1 MEKMDKKIALPPTKE
16 EAHNKLIYNST
27 IPKHSVK
34 INSFPF
40 KNKPDKANPYFGR
53 IHKDLKESDNLQ
65 LSIEEIL
72 NKVTDG
78 FCIKVGAFKLQDYT
92 PDEKS
97 ELREIYREDYN
108 EYEIRAAA
116 IEKKKQLEL
125 ISTDLLVLDIDD
137 RTGAT
142 DPKEVFEYSGA
153 LATYFSFSHGKTS
166 VFHTKQ
172 NAYRLIY
179 KLDEPITDENLLK
192 HVQNALK
199 STLYDRFPQ
208 LLPVDGVK
216 TGNNGID
223 TLGTGFFFGTD
234 KKEYSINENYKAI
247 NVKPFAAEYEAEQE
261 LRKYTKSVERTTAVS
276 TNDKEVIEMA
286 EHLGDI
292 SGQLDFKEWTTVA
305 IGLFNSAQA
314 GVIEEETALEALS
327 IIDGNAQNEAF
338 YRKYKR
344 PLGGNGSTATIGT
357 FIKLATD
364 SGFKRKF
371 IDRYAVIDAA
381 EPEIKTE
388 TIKQKEKH
396 IPVKVIADVLNSSE
410 RKILLVSDTNSG
422 KTYSTIAA
430 CKTYLKDNPDA
441 FVYYAAPTRAL
452 GGQVASKYDLGR
464 SLQDDKQAYSF
475 VSQAI
480 NNGTRFI
487 AGTFDKASKVL
498 KSLPQPYK
506 LLVIVDE
513 AHKEV
518 TDYNLRFKAIKQLFS
533 IAENERVIKFLALT
547 GTPQEIDLSN
557 YDKRVIIERENKP
570 DLANELL
577 FIEYKKE
584 NLYTNATTR
593 IIAKEVS
600 NGSKVLAFVNS
611 KEQIETIRKALKK
624 VNVKSVAVTAD
635 KRKSNTYNSLLTT
648 EKIPDDIQVVLATN
662 AIADGINIE
671 NQKDYVCIIAPTR
684 NKAPFFN
691 ISLIKQAAN
700 RFRNTYKRLIIPIH
714 IKQDLEQERLIEQP
728 NNLNGRYEWLL
739 MDAEHT
745 KNVIEERFKDRLD
758 LYKPSVAEAIAGLF
772 NTFMTKDFNFE
783 AAYKE
788 AEKQR
793 LGFEYDVALVEQLER
808 IHERLLTVDKRA
820 KRYQASQDQEAYYT
834 HFPYAFKKAIMDI
847 TAIEQ
852 VNHVS
857 MADYIKDEAEDDR
870 TALLEELDR
879 LEAQAAME
887 SKEKREKVAEI
898 LTESLFDKLQME
910 YYSEGKIN
918 ENTELWE
925 ATKKALHNDHSKAL
939 TNLIGFLNYE
949 QTIKELTRIKKTAQ
963 INELRNHLKY
973 YADLQS
979 FIKSEAAGKKNL
991 THTIIARLEQAFD
1004 GQTMTA
1010 GGRDELVAEV
1020 TAEFKG
1026 AKAKKTVADTFK
1038 YFFMQSDPK
1047 QKRQNGKNTKVSI
1060 YKLLSLNGMAT
1071 HHNFTESEVKEMY
1084 SKLHYNLKIKG

>member
-1 MEKMDKKIALPPTKE
+1 MSKKIALPPTTE
-16 EAHNKLIYNST
+16 EAHNKLIYNSI
-27 IPKHSVK
+27 IPKHIVRS
-34 INSFPF
+34 NSFPF
-40 KNKPDKANPYFGR
+40 KTKPDKTNPYFGR
-53 IHKDLKESDNLQ
+53 IHKDLKESDNMQ
-65 LSIEEIL
+65 LSINEIL
-72 NKVTDG
+72 GKVTEG
-78 FCIKVGAFKLQDYT
+78 YCIKVGAFQMQGYT

-142 DPKEVFEYSGA
+142 DPKAVFEYSGA

-179 KLDEPITDENLLK
+179 KLDNPITDENLLK

-199 STLYDRFPQ
+199 TDLYDRFPQ

-234 KKEYSINENYKAI
+234 KKDYSINEQCKAI
-247 NVKPFAAEYEAEQE
+247 HVEPFAAEYAAEQE
-261 LRKYTKSVERTTAVS
+261 LRKYTRAASTSTPLS
-276 TNDKEVIEMA
+276 TNDKEVLEMA

-305 IGLFNSAQA
+305 IGLLNSAQA

-338 YRKYKR
+338 YMKYKR

-357 FIKLATD
+357 FIKLATS

-371 IDRYAVIDAA
+371 IDRYAAIESA
-381 EPEIKTE
+381 EPEIPTD

-396 IPVKVIADVLNSSE
+396 IPAKVIADVLNSSE

-422 KTYSTIAA
+422 KTYSTITA

-464 SLQDDKQAYSF
+464 SLQDDKQAHSF
-475 VSQAI
+475 VNRAI
-480 NNGTRFI
+480 YNGTRFI

-498 KSLPQPYK
+498 KSLPQAYK
-506 LLVIVDE
+506 LVVVVDE

-518 TDYNLRFKAIKQLFS
+518 TDYNLRFKAIKNLFS
-533 IAENERVIKFLALT
+533 IAESERVIKFLALT

-570 DLANELL
+570 DLASELL

-584 NLYTNATTR
+584 TLYTNAVTR
-593 IIAKEVS
+593 IIAKEVN
-600 NGSKVLAFVNS
+600 NGSKVLVFVNN
-611 KEQIETIRKALKK
+611 KDEIETIRKALKK

-635 KRKSNTYNSLLTT
+635 KRKSKTYSSLLTT
-648 EKIPDDIQVVLATN
+648 EKIPEDIQVVLATN
-662 AIADGINIE
+662 AIADGVNIE
-671 NQKDYVCIIAPTR
+671 NQKDYVCVIAPAR

-691 ISLIKQAAN
+691 ISLIKQASN
-700 RFRNTYKRLIIPIH
+700 RFRNTYKKLIIPIF
-714 IKQDLEQERLIEQP
+714 IKQDLEEERLITRP

-739 MDAEHT
+739 MDAKHT
-745 KNVIEERFKDRLD
+745 KNVIEERFRDRLD

-772 NTFMTKDFNFE
+772 NTFMTKGFNFK

-793 LGFEYDVALVEQLER
+793 LGIEYDVALVEQLKR
-808 IHERLLTVDKRA
+808 IHKRLLTVDKRA
-820 KRYQASQDQEAYYT
+820 KRYQASQDQETYYKN
-834 HFPYAFKKAIMDI
+834 FPYAFKQAIMDI
-847 TAIEQ
+847 TAIQQ

-879 LEAQAAME
+879 LEAQAALE
-887 SKEKREKVAEI
+887 AKEKREKVAEI

-918 ENTELWE
+918 ENTEFWE
-925 ATKKALHNDHSKAL
+925 ATKKALHKDHSSAL
-939 TNLIGFLNYE
+939 KSIIGFLNYE
-949 QTIKELTRIKKTAQ
+949 QTIKELTRIQKRAQ

-973 YADLQS
+973 YADLKD

-991 THTIIARLEQAFD
+991 THTIIARLEQVFD
-1004 GQTMTA
+1004 SQTMTA
-1010 GGRDELVAEV
+1010 GGRDELLAEV

-1047 QKRQNGKNTKVSI
+1047 SKRINGNVVKV
-1060 YKLLSLNGMAT
+1060 YKYELLSLKGMVS
-1071 HHNFTESEVKEMY
+1071 HHKFTESEIKEMY
-1084 SKLHYNLKIKG
+1084 SKLHYNLKIKE

>member
-1 MEKMDKKIALPPTKE
+1 MDKKIAFPPTKE
-16 EAHNKLIYNST
+16 EAQDKAFCNPI
-27 IPKHSVK
+27 IPNFSVR

-40 KNKPDKANPYFGR
+40 KSKPDKTNPYFGQ
-53 IHKDLKESDNLQ
+53 IHKDLKESQNIE
-65 LSIEEIL
+65 LSIQEIL
-72 NKVTDG
+72 TKVTTG
-78 FCIKVGAFKLQDYT
+78 YCIKVGSFKLQNYT
-92 PDEKS
+92 PDEQA
-97 ELREIYREDYN
+97 ELRELYRENFN
-108 EYEIRAAA
+108 EYSLKVAE

-125 ISTDLLVLDIDD
+125 ISTDLLILDIDD

-142 DPKEVFEYSGA
+142 NPKEVFEYSGA

-208 LLPVDGVK
+208 LLPVDGIK

-234 KKEYSINENYKAI
+234 KKDYSINEQCKAI
-247 NVKPFAAEYEAEQE
+247 HVEPFAAEYAAEQE
-261 LRKYTKSVERTTAVS
+261 LRKYTRAASTGTPLS
-276 TNDKEVIEMA
+276 TNDKEVLEMA

-314 GVIEEETALEALS
+314 GTIEEETALEALT
-327 IIDGNAQNEAF
+327 ILDGNAQNEAF
-338 YRKYKR
+338 YMKYKR
-344 PLGGNGSTATIGT
+344 PLGSNGSTATIGT
-357 FIKLATD
+357 FIKLATS

-371 IDRYAVIDAA
+371 IDRYAGIDAA

-410 RKILLVSDTNSG
+410 RKILFVSDTNSG

-430 CKTYLKDNPDA
+430 CKAYLKDNPDA

-452 GGQVASKYDLGR
+452 GGQVARKYDLGR
-464 SLQDDKQAYSF
+464 SLQDDKQAFQF
-475 VSQAI
+475 VKQAI
-480 NNGTRFI
+480 YNGTRFI
-487 AGTFDKASKVL
+487 AGTFDKATKVL
-498 KSLPQPYK
+498 KSLPQAYK
-506 LLVIVDE
+506 LVVIVDE

-557 YDKRVIIERENKP
+557 YDKQVIVERENKP
-570 DLANELL
+570 DLASELL

-584 NLYTNATTR
+584 NLYTNAVTR

-600 NGSKVLAFVNS
+600 NGSKTLVFVNS

-624 VNVKSVAVTAD
+624 VNIKSVAVTAD

-648 EKIPDDIQVVLATN
+648 EKIPEDIQVVLATN

-671 NQKDYVCIIAPTR
+671 NQKDYVCVIAPAR

-700 RFRNTYKRLIIPIH
+700 RFRNTYKKLIIPIH
-714 IKQDLEQERLIEQP
+714 IKEDLEQERLTERP
-728 NNLNGRYEWLL
+728 NNLNGRYQWLL

-758 LYKPSVAEAIAGLF
+758 LYRPSVAEAIAGLF
-772 NTFMTKDFNFE
+772 NTFMAQNFNFE

-793 LGFEYDVALVEQLER
+793 LGFEYNSALVEQLER
-808 IHERLLTVDKRA
+808 IHERLLTVDKRT

-847 TAIEQ
+847 TAIKQ

-857 MADYIKDEAEDDR
+857 MADYIKDEAEDDK
-870 TALLEELDR
+870 TALLKELALLEE
-879 LEAQAAME
+879 QAAME
-887 SKEKREKVAEI
+887 AQEKREKVAEI
-898 LTESLFDKLQME
+898 LTESLFNKLQME
-910 YYSEGKIN
+910 HFSEGKIN

-925 ATKKALHNDHSKAL
+925 ATKKALHKDHSSAL
-939 TNLIGFLNYE
+939 KRIIGFLDYE
-949 QTIKELTRIKKTAQ
+949 QTIKELKRIQKSAQ

-973 YADLQS
+973 YADMQS
-979 FIKSEAAGKKNL
+979 FLESEAAGKKNL
-991 THTIIARLEQAFD
+991 TQAIISSFEQFLN
-1004 GQTMTA
+1004 GKPITA
-1010 GGRDELVAEV
+1010 SQCNELIESV
-1020 TAEFKG
+1020 TKEFKG
-1026 AKAKKTVADTFK
+1026 AKAKKTVANTFK
-1038 YFFMQSDPK
+1038 YFFIRGT
-1047 QKRQNGKNTKVSI
+1047 QKAKRMNGKVVQAAP
-1060 YKLLSLNGMAT
+1060 YEVLSLNNISSF
-1071 HHNFTESEVKEMY
+1071 HNFTESEIKEMNT
-1084 SKLHYNLKIKG
+1084 KLHYNLKIKNN

>member
-1 MEKMDKKIALPPTKE
+1 MSKKIALPPTTE
-16 EAHNKLIYNST
+16 EAHNKLIYNSI
-27 IPKHSVK
+27 IPKHIVRS
-34 INSFPF
+34 NSFPF
-40 KNKPDKANPYFGR
+40 KNKPDKTSPYFGR
-53 IHKDLKESDNLQ
+53 IHKDLKESDNLE
-65 LSIEEIL
+65 LTIEEIL
-72 NKVTDG
+72 GKVTDG
-78 FCIKVGAFKLQDYT
+78 FCIKVGAFQLQPYT
-92 PDEKS
+92 RDEQA
-97 ELREIYREDYN
+97 ELRELYREDYN
-108 EYEIRAAA
+108 EYSIKAAE

-153 LATYFSFSHGKTS
+153 LATYFSFSHEKTS

-179 KLDEPITDENLLK
+179 KLDKPITDENLLK

-234 KKEYSINENYKAI
+234 KKDYSINEQCKAI
-247 NVKPFAAEYEAEQE
+247 HVEPFAAEYAAEQE
-261 LRKYTKSVERTTAVS
+261 LRKYTRAASTSTPLS
-276 TNDKEVIEMA
+276 TNDKEVLEMA

-305 IGLFNSAQA
+305 IGLLNSAQA

-338 YRKYKR
+338 YMKYKR

-357 FIKLATD
+357 FIKLATS

-371 IDRYAVIDAA
+371 IDRYAGIDAA
-381 EPEIKTE
+381 EPEIPTD

-422 KTYSTIAA
+422 KTYSTITA

-464 SLQDDKQAYSF
+464 SLQDDKQAHSF
-475 VSQAI
+475 VNRAI
-480 NNGTRFI
+480 YNGTRFI
-487 AGTFDKASKVL
+487 AGTFDKATKVL
-498 KSLPQPYK
+498 KSLPQAYK
-506 LLVIVDE
+506 LVVVVDE

-557 YDKRVIIERENKP
+557 YDKQFIVERENKP
-570 DLANELL
+570 DLASELL

-584 NLYTNATTR
+584 TLYTNAVTR
-593 IIAKEVS
+593 IIAKEVN
-600 NGSKVLAFVNS
+600 NGSKVLVFVNN
-611 KEQIETIRKALKK
+611 KDEIETIRKALKK

-635 KRKSNTYNSLLTT
+635 KRKSKTYSSLLTT
-648 EKIPDDIQVVLATN
+648 EKIPEDIQVVLATN

-671 NQKDYVCIIAPTR
+671 NQKDYVCVIAPAR

-691 ISLIKQAAN
+691 ISLIKQASN
-700 RFRNTYKRLIIPIH
+700 RFRNTYKKLIIPIF
-714 IKQDLEQERLIEQP
+714 IKQDLEEERLITRP
-728 NNLNGRYEWLL
+728 NNLSGRYEWLL

-745 KNVIEERFKDRLD
+745 KNVIEERFRDRLD

-772 NTFMTKDFNFE
+772 NTFMTKGFNFK

-793 LGFEYDVALVEQLER
+793 LGIEYDVALVEQLQR
-808 IHERLLTVDKRA
+808 IHNRLLTVDKRA
-820 KRYQASQDQEAYYT
+820 KRYQASQDQEAYYKN
-834 HFPYAFKKAIMDI
+834 FPYAFKQAIMDI
-847 TAIEQ
+847 TAIQQ

-879 LEAQAAME
+879 LEAQAALE
-887 SKEKREKVAEI
+887 AKEKREKVAEI

-918 ENTELWE
+918 ENTEFWE
-925 ATKKALHNDHSKAL
+925 ATKKALHKDHSSAL
-939 TNLIGFLNYE
+939 KSIIGFLNYE
-949 QTIKELTRIKKTAQ
+949 QTIKELTRIQKRAQ

-973 YADLQS
+973 YADLKD

-991 THTIIARLEQAFD
+991 THAIIARLKKAFD
-1004 GQTMTA
+1004 GQFMTA
-1010 GGRDELVAEV
+1010 GGRDELLAEV

-1047 QKRQNGKNTKVSI
+1047 SKRINGNVVKV
-1060 YKLLSLNGMAT
+1060 YKYELLSLKGMVS
-1071 HHNFTESEVKEMY
+1071 HHKFTESEIKEMY
-1084 SKLHYNLKIKG
+1084 SKLHYNLKIKE